1 MNQRLIHPDLM
12 TNLYRFF
19 NSTCSIQ
26 VPTLVPGDVG
36 ETNDKTW
43 ADVTTDIDCVISR
56 IKQGSSGYEIRR
68 EDKTVV
74 LHPYG
79 IILKGVYTLTEDNR
93 IVSNSQAYDILAKDY
108 DSKSNMTSLICEQI
122 EW

>member
-12 TNLYRFF
+12 NSLYRFF

-26 VPTLVPGDVG
+26 EPTLVPGDYG
-36 ETNDKTW
+36 ETENFTW
-43 ADVTTDIDCVISR
+43 ADSETGIDCVISR
-56 IKQGSSGYEIRR
+56 IKQGANGYEIRR

-79 IILKGVYTLTEDNR
+79 IILKGVYTLTENSR
-93 IVSNSQAYDILAKDY
+93 IVSDSQAYDIIAKDY